1 MEQLSRAFRNEV
13 HFALRLLVPPRSVL
27 QTLATRENTDLP
39 QFMYST
45 APKTSGLT
53 RKSIEILGK
62 IPSRKKKYTKSRSSK
77 DPTKLGLLRYVESN
91 CGVLK
96 GSRYMI
102 GSTPQKYKQYEQRS
116 DNCVIQLNKYLHT
129 STLNHTHYTNIQCN
143 TITHIIISM
152 SEHVPV
158 TVFKK
163 KKNVNNRI

>member
-45 APKTSGLT
+45 APRTGHGALEKINRTFL
-53 RKSIEILGK
+53 K

-116 DNCVIQLNKYLHT
+116 DNCVLQQNKYLHT
-129 STLNHTHYTNIQCN
+129 STLNHTHYTN
-143 TITHIIISM
+143 TIIHIIISM
-152 SEHVPV
+152 SEDV
-158 TVFKK
+158 
-163 KKNVNNRI
+163 

>member
-45 APKTSGLT
+45 APRTPGFGENGLNFFQN
-53 RKSIEILGK
+53 

-91 CGVLK
+91 CGVLR

-116 DNCVIQLNKYLHT
+116 DNCVTYIYILYSK
-129 STLNHTHYTNIQCN
+129 TNIYIRQLSIIHTIPIYCN
-143 TITHIIISM
+143 TIAYT
-152 SEHVPV
+152 
-158 TVFKK
+158 
-163 KKNVNNRI
+163 